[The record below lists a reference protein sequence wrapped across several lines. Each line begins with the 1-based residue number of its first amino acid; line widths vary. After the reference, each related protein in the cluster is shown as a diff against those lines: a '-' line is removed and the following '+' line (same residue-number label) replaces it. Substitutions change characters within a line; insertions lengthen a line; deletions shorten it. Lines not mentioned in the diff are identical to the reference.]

1 MLESSQD
8 LRIPVNI
15 LCTTHDLVRDSI
27 TSHKVTDIISVI
39 GWGILQVTDLYV
51 AKVPDKTIVD
61 MLIELKEKYGSTH
74 MAIDL
79 GGVPLPENEFELIRK
94 KKGPSFLVQTF
105 SFNPGDNTFNVN
117 MNRANVLPSLNP
129 AYYDFI
135 KFEPVN
141 GRIKAE
147 KLVEVE
153 EVIRRYLTFPKANDA
168 KGLAENTLGII
179 DRETASLAQLH
190 HTMLENAE
198 NLRISYEGDAAE
210 RRKKFEGLQLQAEE
224 ELRKR
229 EAESLE
235 RINSE
240 KAALDEKIKQFDQ
253 SDHMFARRKLRE
265 DITTQVQDFLLRPAG
280 ARTSQSKILIIMMI
294 CLLGFFFAGFFA
306 YESFQSFLSKSQS
319 QTISDAVA
327 KILPQVKVSETAT
340 PSQNTTAVN
349 EAVSAVLS
357 NTTTNDYMLWLLA
370 LRGVALSGVAI
381 GFIVYLLTFI
391 RRNHD
396 EELRYHREIQRYGM
410 DINRASWVIETAME
424 MTNKDGAQL
433 PEKWVEGA
441 CAGLFQ
447 TSTKGDGEVS
457 SLAALGAVMGLG
469 PEVSVGPSGA
479 TIKLLPKA
487 AKKAA
492 NDAE

>member
-1 MLESSQD
+1 M
-8 LRIPVNI
+8 
-15 LCTTHDLVRDSI
+15 
-27 TSHKVTDIISVI
+27 
-39 GWGILQVTDLYV
+39 TDLYV
-51 AKVPDKTIVD
+51 AKVPDKTILE
-61 MLIELKEKYGSTH
+61 MLTELKEKYGSNH
-74 MAIDL
+74 MGIDL
-79 GGVPLPENEFELIRK
+79 GGVPLPENEFQLIRK
-94 KKGPSFLVQTF
+94 RKGPTFLINSF
-105 SFNPGDNTFNVN
+105 SFNPGDNTFNVT
-117 MNRANVLPSLNP
+117 MNRGNVLPSLNP
-129 AYYDFI
+129 AYYDVI
-135 KFEPVN
+135 KFDPVN
-141 GRIKAE
+141 GRINAE
-147 KLVEVE
+147 KVLEVE
-153 EVIRRYLTFPKANDA
+153 EVLRRHLTFPKANDA

-198 NLRISYEGDAAE
+198 NLRVSYEEDSAE
-210 RRKKFEGLQLQAEE
+210 RRRKFEEQQLQAEE
-224 ELRKR
+224 EIRRR

-235 RINSE
+235 RIEAE
-240 KAALDEKIKQFDQ
+240 KADLNEKLQQFDL
-253 SDHMFARRKLRE
+253 SDHMRARRKQRDE
-265 DITTQVQDFLLRPAG
+265 ITTQIQGFLLRPAG
-280 ARTSQSKILIIMMI
+280 AHTSQSKMMVIMTI
-294 CLLGFFFAGFFA
+294 CLLGFGLAGFFA
-306 YESFQSFLSKSQS
+306 YESFQAFLSKSQS
-319 QTISDAVA
+319 NTISEAVA
-327 KILPQVKVSETAT
+327 KILPQIKVSETAP
-340 PSQNTTAVN
+340 PSETVTAVN
-349 EAVSAVLS
+349 DAVSSVLA

-396 EELRYHREIQRYGM
+396 EELRYHRELQRYGM

-424 MTNKDGAQL
+424 MTTKEGAQL

-447 TSTKGDGEVS
+447 SGAKGDGEVS

-479 TIKLLPKA
+479 TLKLPPKA

>member
-1 MLESSQD
+1 M
-8 LRIPVNI
+8 
-15 LCTTHDLVRDSI
+15 
-27 TSHKVTDIISVI
+27 
-39 GWGILQVTDLYV
+39 TDLYV
-51 AKVPDKTIVD
+51 AKVPDKTILD
-61 MLIELKEKYGSTH
+61 MLAELKEKYGSNH
-74 MAIDL
+74 MGIDL
-79 GGVPLPENEFELIRK
+79 GGVALPEAEFDLIKKRK
-94 KKGPSFLVQTF
+94 GATFLINSF

-117 MNRANVLPSLNP
+117 MNRGNVLPSLNP

-141 GRIKAE
+141 GRINAAQV
-147 KLVEVE
+147 LQVE
-153 EVIRRYLTFPKANDA
+153 EVLHRYLTFPKAGDA

-198 NLRISYEGDAAE
+198 NLRVSYEEDAAE
-210 RRKKFEGLQLQAEE
+210 RRKKFEEQQLQAEE
-224 ELRKR
+224 EIRKR

-235 RINSE
+235 RIEAE
-240 KAALDEKIKQFDQ
+240 KADLNEKLQQFDL
-253 SDHMFARRKLRE
+253 SDHMRARRKQRDE
-265 DITTQVQDFLLRPAG
+265 ITTQIQGFLRRPAG
-280 ARTSQSKILIIMMI
+280 AHTSQSKMMVIMAI
-294 CLLGFFFAGFFA
+294 CLFGFGLAGFFA
-306 YESFQSFLSKSQS
+306 YESFQAFLSKSQS
-319 QTISDAVA
+319 NTISEAVA
-327 KILPQVKVSETAT
+327 KIVPQIKVSETAT
-340 PSQNTTAVN
+340 RSETAAAVN
-349 EAVSAVLS
+349 DAVSSVLA

-381 GFIVYLLTFI
+381 GFIIYLLTFI

-396 EELRYHREIQRYGM
+396 EELRYHRELQRYGM

-424 MTNKDGAQL
+424 MTTKEGAQL

-447 TSTKGDGEVS
+447 SGAKADGEVS

-469 PEVSVGPSGA
+469 PEVSVGPGGA
-479 TIKLLPKA
+479 TIKLPPKA